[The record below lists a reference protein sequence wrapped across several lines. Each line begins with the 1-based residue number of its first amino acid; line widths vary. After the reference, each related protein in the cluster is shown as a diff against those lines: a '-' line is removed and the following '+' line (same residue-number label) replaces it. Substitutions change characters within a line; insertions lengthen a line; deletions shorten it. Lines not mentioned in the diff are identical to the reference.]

1 MAHLVQDT
9 PPHVRSEGGAT
20 LLVNDRAFLSI
31 KWKVILLTS
40 LVLVVVIGSFSAIS
54 YLNLADEFENQ
65 QNARHQRYEKEITG
79 LLAENSRNLH
89 RLASEIPA
97 MKGVDTNLLAAD
109 AGAIVAAFDPH
120 WALLQLQSGIEFI
133 RFYNKSNQ
141 LLADWSISKTDVR
154 QSDVISSWVKQVNST
169 ETPLSQLDCEPACWQ
184 YAVEPLLV
192 DGKSVGV
199 VVIGASMIDVVLG
212 FKKMSGDDMGLLV
225 KGGNDVRQSNNV
237 KIPNWNVYV
246 AALTNSKQN
255 LSILNSAAREYPRFS
270 SLEDGL
276 QILNGSHLKQI
287 RLLRLDGIGA
297 TSKSQFVVI
306 SDITAA
312 TQLIRSATQKIVTVG
327 ILGLLLS
334 EILVFFMLSPPFSRL
349 REIVFTLPLLA
360 GSTFKNFRHSL
371 QPHRQKKLLKDEI
384 DMLDETAIALSYQLE
399 ALGDQVLDRTQGLA
413 QQMNAL
419 SKERDFVANLLD
431 TAQVIVIT
439 QNIRGEVISLN
450 AHGETLL
457 QQTETELQGKAF
469 VELLEPESIPHD
481 PQNYLEEICLGK
493 RDQFRHEAITRCKD
507 ESIRHIVWLHSRL
520 TQHAEEDAAVLSVGM
535 DITEHKRAEG
545 RLAWMADHDPL
556 TDLFN
561 RRRFQE
567 ELEQMLHLAIRYQR
581 PGALLFFDLDQFK
594 YINDTSGHLAGD
606 TLLKMVS
613 GMLSTI
619 ARSTDI
625 TGRLGGDEFALILP
639 ETTKEGAIQVA
650 KKILSSLKAA
660 ELTIEGRT
668 HKVSAS
674 VGIALFPEQGRD
686 VYDLLAATDLAMYH
700 VKEGGRD
707 GWHLFSEEDLSRERM
722 KTLVFWKEKIEYG
735 LAHDRFILY
744 FQPIMH
750 VGSKVIRHYEVLLR
764 MVDEDGSILPP
775 AAFISAAEHSGL
787 IHNIDHM
794 VLRKAIAQAAEI
806 RQLGSL
812 SFSINLSAHAFN
824 DPELLPTLERTLAY
838 YGADPTSLIF
848 EITETAAFADIVA
861 ARKLMESIRALGCS
875 FALDDFGIG
884 FSSFYYLRQLP
895 IDIVKIDGSF
905 IQNLASSPDDQILV
919 KALCDVARGFGKKT
933 TAEFVEN
940 AATLGLLKQ
949 LQVDYAQGYF
959 IGKPAPATES
969 FLKISPAV

>member
-1 MAHLVQDT
+1 MAHLVQES
-9 PPHVRSEGGAT
+9 PPHTRSEGGSIPIAR
-20 LLVNDRAFLSI
+20 DRAFLSL

-40 LVLVVVIGSFSAIS
+40 VVLVVVIGSFSAIS

-65 QNARHQRYEKEITG
+65 QNSRHHRYEKEIAG

-89 RLASEIPA
+89 RLAAEIPA
-97 MKGVDTNLLAAD
+97 MKGVDTSLLAGD
-109 AGAIVAAFDPH
+109 AAAITSAFEPH
-120 WALLQLQSGIEFI
+120 WALIQLQSGVELI
-133 RFYNKSNQ
+133 RFYTNSNQ
-141 LLADWSISKTDVR
+141 LLANWSISKPDIR
-154 QSDVISSWVKQVNST
+154 QSDAISDWVKQVNSM
-169 ETPLSQLDCEPACWQ
+169 ETPMSQIDCETACWQ
-184 YAVEPLLV
+184 YAIEPLLV

-225 KGGNDVRQSNNV
+225 KDSNGVTQSNKM
-237 KIPNWNVYV
+237 KIQNWNIYV
-246 AALTNSKQN
+246 TALTNSKQN
-255 LSILNSAAREYPRFS
+255 LGILNSAAREYPNFT
-270 SLEDGL
+270 SLENGI
-276 QILNGSHLKQI
+276 QILSGSRLMQI
-287 RLLRLDGIGA
+287 KLLRLDGIA
-297 TSKSQFVVI
+297 AASKSQFIVI

-312 TQLIRSATQKIVTVG
+312 MQVIRSATQKIVIVG
-327 ILGLLLS
+327 ILGLLFS

-349 REIVFTLPLLA
+349 RQIVFTLPLLA
-360 GSTFKNFRHSL
+360 GSTFKKFRHSL
-371 QPHRQKKLLKDEI
+371 QPHRHQKWLKDEI

-413 QQMNAL
+413 EQMNAL
-419 SKERDFVANLLD
+419 SKQRDFVANLLD

-439 QNIRGEVISLN
+439 QNIRGEIVSLN

-457 QQTETELQGKAF
+457 QRTEKDLQSKPF
-469 VELLEPESIPHD
+469 IELLEPESVPHD
-481 PQNYLEEICLGK
+481 PQNYLSEICHGK
-493 RDQFRHEAITRCKD
+493 RDQFRHEAVTRCQD
-507 ESIRHIVWLHSRL
+507 DSIRHIVWLHSRL

-567 ELEQMLHLAIRYQR
+567 ELEQMLHLATRYQR

-613 GMLSTI
+613 SMLTTI

-660 ELTIEGRT
+660 ELTIQGRT

-674 VGIALFPEQGRD
+674 VGIALFPEKGRD
-686 VYDLLAATDLAMYH
+686 VYDLLAAADLAMYH
-700 VKEGGRD
+700 VKGGGRD

-722 KTLVFWKEKIEYG
+722 KTLVFWKEKIEHA
-735 LAHDRFILY
+735 LTHDRFILY

-750 VGSKVIRHYEVLLR
+750 VSSKAIRHYEVLLR
-764 MVDEDGSILPP
+764 MIDEDGSILPP
-775 AAFISAAEHSGL
+775 AAFISAAEHTGL

-794 VLRKAIAQAAEI
+794 VLRKALAQAAEI
-806 RQLGSL
+806 SQLGPL

-824 DPELLPTLERTLAY
+824 DPELLPNLERALAQH
-838 YGADPTSLIF
+838 GADPKSLIF
-848 EITETAAFADIVA
+848 EITETAALADIGA

-905 IQNLASSPDDQILV
+905 IQNLASSLDDQILV

-940 AATLGLLKQ
+940 AATLALLEQ
-949 LQVDYAQGYF
+949 MQVDYAQGYF

-969 FLKISPAV
+969 FLKASLAI

>member
-1 MAHLVQDT
+1 M
-9 PPHVRSEGGAT
+9 
-20 LLVNDRAFLSI
+20 
-31 KWKVILLTS
+31 LTS
-40 LVLVVVIGSFSAIS
+40 LVLLVIIASFSAIS
-54 YLNLADEFENQ
+54 YLNLANQFENQ
-65 QNARHQRYEKEITG
+65 RNARHQRYEKEVAG

-89 RLASEIPA
+89 RLAASIPA
-97 MKGVDTNLLAAD
+97 MKGIDASLIAGDAA
-109 AGAIVAAFDPH
+109 GITTAFDPH
-120 WALLQLQSGIEFI
+120 WALIQLQSGVELI
-133 RFYNKSNQ
+133 RFYTHSNQ
-141 LLADWSISKTDVR
+141 LLANWSISKADIH
-154 QSDVISSWVKQVNST
+154 QSDAIASWVKKVNAS
-169 ETPLSQLDCEPACWQ
+169 ETPMSQLDCEPTCWQ
-184 YAVEPLLV
+184 YAIEPLLV

-199 VVIGASMIDVVLG
+199 VVIGASMIDAVLG
-212 FKKMSGDDMGLLV
+212 FKNMSGDDMGLLV
-225 KGGNDVRQSNNV
+225 KDGSSVYQSNKM
-237 KIPNWNVYV
+237 KIQNWNVYV
-246 AALTNSKQN
+246 TALTNSKQN
-255 LSILNSAAREYPRFS
+255 LGILDSAAREYPRFS
-270 SLEDGL
+270 SLENGV
-276 QILNGSHLKQI
+276 QIASGPRLMQI
-287 RLLRLDGIGA
+287 KLLRLNGINA
-297 TSKSQFVVI
+297 ASKSQFIVI

-312 TQLIRSATQKIVTVG
+312 AQVLRSATQKIITVG
-327 ILGLLLS
+327 ILGLVLS
-334 EILVFFMLSPPFSRL
+334 EILLFIILSPPFSRL
-349 REIVFTLPLLA
+349 RQIVFTLPLLA

-371 QPHRQKKLLKDEI
+371 QPNRQQKWLKDEI
-384 DMLDETAIALSYQLE
+384 DMLDETSMALSYQLE

-413 QQMNAL
+413 RQMNAL

-439 QNIRGEVISLN
+439 QNYRGEIISLN
-450 AHGETLL
+450 AHGEMLL
-457 QQTETELQGKAF
+457 QRTEKDLQGKRF
-469 VELLEPESIPHD
+469 VELLESESISQD
-481 PQNYLEEICLGK
+481 PQNSLDEVCLGR
-493 RDQFRHEAITRCKD
+493 RDQLRHEAITRCSD
-507 ESIRHIVWLHSRL
+507 DSVRHIVWLHSRL

-556 TDLFN
+556 TDLYN

-594 YINDTSGHLAGD
+594 YINDISGHLAGD

-613 GMLSTI
+613 GMLTTI

-660 ELTIEGRT
+660 ELSIQGRT

-674 VGIALFPEQGRD
+674 VGIALFPEKGRD
-686 VYDLLAATDLAMYH
+686 VYDLLAAADLAMYH
-700 VKEGGRD
+700 VKGGGRD

-722 KTLVFWKEKIEYG
+722 KTLVFWKEKIEHA
-735 LAHDRFILY
+735 LAHDCFVLY

-750 VGSKVIRHYEVLLR
+750 VSTKVIRHYEVLLR
-764 MVDEDGSILPP
+764 MIDEDGSILPP
-775 AAFISAAEHSGL
+775 AAFISAAEHTGL
-787 IHNIDHM
+787 IHHIDHM

-806 RQLGSL
+806 GPLGSL

-824 DPELLPTLERTLAY
+824 DPELLPILEQALEH
-838 YGADPTSLIF
+838 YGADPKSLIF
-848 EITETAAFADIVA
+848 EITETAALADIGA

-905 IQNLASSPDDQILV
+905 IQNLASSLDDQILV

-940 AATLGLLKQ
+940 AAILALLEQ
-949 LQVDYAQGYF
+949 MQVDYAQGYF
-959 IGKPAPATES
+959 IGKPAPANES
-969 FLKISPAV
+969 FRKASVAM